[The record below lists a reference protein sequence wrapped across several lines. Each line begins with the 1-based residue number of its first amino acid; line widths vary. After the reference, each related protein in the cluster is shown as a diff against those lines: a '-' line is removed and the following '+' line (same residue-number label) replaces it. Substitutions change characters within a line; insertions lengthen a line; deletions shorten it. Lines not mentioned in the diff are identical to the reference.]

1 MNATNVNIRTDK
13 ELKNEVT
20 EIYEKLGLNLTTA
33 VNMFF
38 KATIRENGIPFSL
51 KLDEPNDVTASAI
64 TEGRKIAED
73 KNAKGYHD
81 INDLRKS
88 LGV

>member
-1 MNATNVNIRTDK
+1 MSTTTLNIRTDK
-13 ELKNEVT
+13 DLKNEVS
-20 EIYEKLGLNLTTA
+20 EIYEKPVLNLTTA

-38 KATIRENGIPFSL
+38 KATVRENGIPFSL
-51 KLDEPNDVTASAI
+51 KLDEPNELTASA
-64 TEGRKIAED
+64 IAED
-73 KNAKGYHD
+73 KNSKGYHD

>member
-13 ELKNEVT
+13 ELKNEVS
-20 EIYEKLGLNLTTA
+20 EIYAKLGLNLTTA

-38 KATIRENGIPFSL
+38 KATVRENGIPFSL
-51 KLDEPNDVTASAI
+51 KLDEPNEVTVSAI
-64 TEGRKIAED
+64 AEGNRIADD
-73 KNAKGYHD
+73 KNVKGYHD
-81 INDLRKS
+81 IAELRKS

>member
-1 MNATNVNIRTDK
+1 MSTTNVNIRTDK
-13 ELKNEVT
+13 DLKNEVS
-20 EIYEKLGLNLTTA
+20 EIYEKTGLNLTTA

-38 KATIRENGIPFSL
+38 KATVRENGIPFSL
-51 KLDEPNDVTASAI
+51 KLDEPNSLTASA
-64 TEGRKIAED
+64 IAED
-73 KNAKGYHD
+73 KNSKGYHD